1 MHAQNRCENLRT
13 AVKNK
18 TGFSRL
24 FPAWL
29 LLFTLGHFSHHLLTA
44 LPVPLMPFI
53 RDNFS
58 LDYARSGL
66 LLSVFSITYGL
77 SQLPS
82 GWLSDRLGTRI
93 LMAIGICGV
102 GLAGVL
108 IGFTSGYVMLLV
120 LLGLMGILGG
130 GYHPSAPPIVST
142 TLPAANRGR
151 AIGVHAIGGSA
162 AYFIA
167 PLIASTTAA
176 TWGWRSSFLVLAAP
190 TLAFGLLLYFL
201 MAGRKPKQEVA
212 SDSTEC
218 KVIPRKAGN
227 RHDLLA
233 FMALSSV
240 TTIVTMSVMSFIPL
254 FLVDHFGMSQA
265 SAALVIAIVY
275 FTGIFANPV
284 SGFLSDR
291 VGRIPLLVSANLG
304 LLPVLFFMNSVPQG
318 WGVNL
323 VLVSIGII
331 IAMTQTSSESHIVG
345 NVAEKNCSS
354 VLGVYYFT
362 NMAGAGVL
370 TPMLGALIDAR
381 GPRFS
386 LTILT
391 LVLGAAVLA
400 YCLRLLSQR
409 HFKPQTEI

>member
-1 MHAQNRCENLRT
+1 MNTTVIIRS
-13 AVKNK
+13 K
-18 TGFSRL
+18 FSRL
-24 FPAWL
+24 IPGWL

-82 GWLSDRLGTRI
+82 GWLADRLGTRI
-93 LMAIGICGV
+93 LMAMGICGV

-120 LLGLMGILGG
+120 LLGLMGLLGG
-130 GYHPSAPPIVST
+130 GYHPSAPPTVST
-142 TLPAANRGR
+142 TLPAENRGR

-162 AYFIA
+162 AYFVA
-167 PLIASTTAA
+167 PLIASATAA
-176 TWGWRSSFLVLAAP
+176 AWGWRSSFLILAAP
-190 TLAFGLLLYFL
+190 TMAFGVLLYFL
-201 MAGRKPKQEVA
+201 MAKRKTKQEVA
-212 SDSTEC
+212 SDSTEL
-218 KVIPRKAGN
+218 KIVPRREKN
-227 RHDLLA
+227 RRDLLA
-233 FMALSSV
+233 FMALSSI
-240 TTIVTMSVMSFIPL
+240 TTIATMAVMSFIPL

-275 FTGIFANPV
+275 FTGIFANPL

-291 VGRIPLLVSANLG
+291 VGRIPLLVTASLG
-304 LLPVLFFMNSVPQG
+304 LLPVLLFMDSVPQG

-331 IAMTQTSSESHIVG
+331 IALTQTSSESHIVG

-362 NMAGAGVL
+362 NMAGAGFL
-370 TPMLGALIDAR
+370 TPLLGALIDAR
-381 GPRFS
+381 GLRFS
-386 LTILT
+386 LTIIAI
-391 LVLGAAVLA
+391 VLAAAVLA
-400 YCLRLLSQR
+400 YGLWQLSRQY
-409 HFKPQTEI
+409 FKSQTEM

>member
-1 MHAQNRCENLRT
+1 MKT
-13 AVKNK
+13 AVKTHSK
-18 TGFSRL
+18 FSRL
-24 FPAWL
+24 FPGWL

-44 LPVPLMPFI
+44 LPIPLMPFI

-82 GWLSDRLGTRI
+82 GWLADRMGTRI
-93 LMAIGICGV
+93 LMAIGTCGV

-108 IGFTSGYVMLLV
+108 IGFTSGYAMLLV

-130 GYHPSAPPIVST
+130 GYHPSTPPIVST
-142 TLPAANRGR
+142 TLPAENRGR

-167 PLIASTTAA
+167 PLIASATAA
-176 TWGWRSSFLVLAAP
+176 VWGWRSSFLVLAAP
-190 TLAFGLLLYFL
+190 TLAFGVLLYFL
-201 MAGRKPKQEVA
+201 MAGRKPKQETA
-212 SDSTEC
+212 SDAAEC
-218 KVIPRKAGN
+218 SFIPRKTGN
-227 RHDLLA
+227 RHDLVA
-233 FMALSSV
+233 FMALSSI
-240 TTIVTMSVMSFIPL
+240 TTIVVIAVMSFIPL
-254 FLVDHFGMSQA
+254 FLVDHFGMSPA

-291 VGRIPLLVSANLG
+291 LGRIPLLLTASLA

-323 VLVSIGII
+323 LLVSIGII

-354 VLGVYYFT
+354 VLGIYYFT
-362 NMAGAGVL
+362 NMAGAGIL
-370 TPMLGALIDAR
+370 IPLLGALIDAR
-381 GPRFS
+381 GLRFS
-386 LTILT
+386 LTIIAI
-391 LVLGAAVLA
+391 VLMAAVLA
-400 YCLRLLSQR
+400 YCLWLLARRRLAAAL
-409 HFKPQTEI
+409 

>member
-1 MHAQNRCENLRT
+1 LNTTVIIRSKL
-13 AVKNK
+13 
-18 TGFSRL
+18 SRL
-24 FPAWL
+24 IPGWL

-82 GWLSDRLGTRI
+82 GWLADRLGTRI

-108 IGFTSGYVMLLV
+108 IGFTGGYVMLLV
-120 LLGLMGILGG
+120 LLGLMGLLGG
-130 GYHPSAPPIVST
+130 GYHPSAPPTVSA
-142 TLPAANRGR
+142 TLPAENRGR

-167 PLIASTTAA
+167 PLIASATAA
-176 TWGWRSSFLVLAAP
+176 AWGWRSSFLVLAAP
-190 TLAFGLLLYFL
+190 TLAFGVLLYFL
-201 MAGRKPKQEVA
+201 MAGRKPKPEIA
-212 SDSTEC
+212 SNSIEY

-227 RHDLLA
+227 RRDLLA

-240 TTIVTMSVMSFIPL
+240 TTIVTMAVMSFIPL
-254 FLVDHFGMSQA
+254 FLVDHFGMSKA

-275 FTGIFANPV
+275 FTGIFANPA

-291 VGRIPLLVSANLG
+291 VGRIPLLVTASLA
-304 LLPVLFFMNSVPQG
+304 LLPVLLFMNSVPQG

-370 TPMLGALIDAR
+370 TPLLGALIDAR
-381 GPRFS
+381 GLRFS
-386 LTILT
+386 LTIIAI
-391 LVLGAAVLA
+391 VLAAAVLA
-400 YCLRLLSQR
+400 YGLWQLSRQY
-409 HFKPQTEI
+409 FKSQTEM